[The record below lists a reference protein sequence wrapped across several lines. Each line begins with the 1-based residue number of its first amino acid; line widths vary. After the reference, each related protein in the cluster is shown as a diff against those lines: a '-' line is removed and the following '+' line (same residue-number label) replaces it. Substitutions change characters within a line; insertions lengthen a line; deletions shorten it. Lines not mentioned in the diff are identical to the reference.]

1 MSSAIKEEKLNT
13 ILDLLQ
19 KQERELDK
27 LKTDNKNLLEKVEII
42 NKNSEKMGDHIDFIN
57 RSYDKLFNS
66 YLFKNIFK

>member
-1 MSSAIKEEKLNT
+1 MSSSTKEEKLNT

-42 NKNSEKMGDHIDFIN
+42 NKNSEKM
-57 RSYDKLFNS
+57 
-66 YLFKNIFK
+66 